1 MPAQANIPTMDATS
15 GDLLSYGLGAVAA
28 LLSLALLAHIVS
40 YTFDILGLKAYPGP
54 FFAQFS
60 ELWIGWNA
68 ARGRIVTAV
77 ADAHKAYGTSRI
89 LAFLSPETHY
99 R

>member
-1 MPAQANIPTMDATS
+1 MPARANIPAMDATS
-15 GDLLSYGLGAVAA
+15 ADLLSYGLGAVAA
-28 LLSLALLAHIVS
+28 LLSLALLAHIVP
-40 YTFDILGLKAYPGP
+40 YTFDILGLKTYPGP
-54 FFAQFS
+54 FLAQFS

-77 ADAHKAYGTSRI
+77 ADAHKTYGTSSI
-89 LAFLSPETHY
+89 LALPSPETHY